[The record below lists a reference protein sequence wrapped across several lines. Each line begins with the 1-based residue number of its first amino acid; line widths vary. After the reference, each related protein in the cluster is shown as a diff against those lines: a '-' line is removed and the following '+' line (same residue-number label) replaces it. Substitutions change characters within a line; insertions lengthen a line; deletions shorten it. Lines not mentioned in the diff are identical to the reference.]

1 MLGSCSRC
9 VFIIFVLPHVCGS
22 VALCVYIKCTWYQ
35 MYLVPYKRGVA
46 GTGDVTELRA
56 LDYWARVTGTVY
68 GHTTHYLI
76 LQEYAGNLK
85 DT

>member
-1 MLGSCSRC
+1 
-9 VFIIFVLPHVCGS
+9 
-22 VALCVYIKCTWYQ
+22 